1 MNITVI
7 GIGQPL
13 RGDDGIGP
21 EAVRRW
27 LLSYSPN
34 PSDPLIKTV
43 LLETPGIDL
52 LDFLAEMDVAI
63 LVDAVS
69 TGKPPG
75 MVQVFSSFPET
86 GLSAAEKTAHGFGVA
101 ETIAIARKSGVRLPG
116 RLVLIGIEGSRY
128 DLGSG
133 LSEPVRQAIPEAV
146 REIQKQV
153 YEFFSTKN
161 TKETRRSRRI

>member
-1 MNITVI
+1 
-7 GIGQPL
+7 
-13 RGDDGIGP
+13 
-21 EAVRRW
+21 
-27 LLSYSPN
+27 
-34 PSDPLIKTV
+34 
-43 LLETPGIDL
+43 
-52 LDFLAEMDVAI
+52 
-63 LVDAVS
+63 
-69 TGKPPG
+69 

-116 RLVLIGIEGSRY
+116 RLVLIGIEGGRY